1 MKTPTI
7 IQNFVNSKTL
17 GRGKIIL
24 TKDNIEIQGGKML
37 IDKIKWL
44 GHAGFEIESSKGT
57 IIYVDP
63 FEIRQGLPKADII
76 LITHDHYDHCSP
88 QDIEKIYKKETV
100 VVGPFSVNTK
110 LKMKVKNIKWGETLK
125 IKDIAVKAVPSY
137 NAQKE
142 FHPKEA
148 NNVGYVVTI
157 DGENVYHAGDT
168 DVIEEMKDIKAD
180 IALLP
185 IGGTYTMDCK
195 EALKAVELI
204 KPKIV
209 VPMHYGKI
217 VGSASDAENF
227 KKQCSRQVEILK
239 EE

>member
-1 MKTPTI
+1 
-7 IQNFVNSKTL
+7 
-17 GRGKIIL
+17 
-24 TKDNIEIQGGKML
+24 ML

-57 IIYVDP
+57 VIYVDP
-63 FEIRQGLPKADII
+63 FEIRQGLAKADII

-88 QDIEKIYKKETV
+88 ADIEKVCKDKTII
-100 VVGPFSVNTK
+100 VGPISINAK
-110 LKMKVKNIKWGETLK
+110 LKRKVKNIKPNETIK
-125 IKDIAVKAVPSY
+125 ISDIIVKAVPSY

-148 NNVGYVVTI
+148 NNVGYVVTV
-157 DGENVYHAGDT
+157 DGETLYHAGDT
-168 DVIEEMKDIKAD
+168 DVIEEMKNIRAD

-195 EALKAVELI
+195 DALKAVELI

-217 VGSASDAENF
+217 VGSATDAENF
-227 KKQCSRQVEILK
+227 KKQCSRRVEILK